1 MLLIS
6 VQPLMVTFWVRAD
19 NDSQQVYSSPS
30 EAVKVT
36 TGIIPVVVPPEP
48 PVVPPVP
55 PVIPPVVVPPVVI
68 PPIVVPPVVVPV
80 PVVVPPTPVVAPV
93 SKPAIVD
100 VPPAQIDPKTLTSAQ
115 VVELQAAAIQTLAV
129 TPEDSP
135 AYNQALEQLYVAAQ
149 ADDIVVD
156 PAIANV
162 PGLGAA
168 VVGVTNAINAIGNLG
183 SDMSPAHRAKAKKEI
198 VAAVVATG
206 AAINAVTSAATLAT
220 PTIRRKN

>member
-1 MLLIS
+1 M
-6 VQPLMVTFWVRAD
+6 
-19 NDSQQVYSSPS
+19 
-30 EAVKVT
+30 
-36 TGIIPVVVPPEP
+36 
-48 PVVPPVP
+48 
-55 PVIPPVVVPPVVI
+55 
-68 PPIVVPPVVVPV
+68 VVPV
-80 PVVVPPTPVVAPV
+80 TKPTEPTEPTE
-93 SKPAIVD
+93 PTIVD

-115 VVELQAAAIQTLAV
+115 IVELQAAAIQTLAV

-156 PAIANV
+156 PAIAGV
-162 PGLGAA
+162 PVLGAA